1 MGFGPDTAVVGI
13 YVRVP
18 ARISERPAV
27 RGEDRQSP
35 NPGIVSGKALI
46 DGDPVDGPSMAES
59 SPAPVEDGRPARRAA
74 RPHRSAGERSRGK
87 TDALGRRAVALSGF
101 YQGKIETVPKVP
113 VRSLRDFA
121 LWYTPGVAEVSR
133 RIQADP
139 DLSFDLTGRWN
150 TIAIVTDGSRVLGLG
165 DIGPRAALPVMEG
178 KALLFKW
185 LGGVDAVP
193 LPIVAK
199 TSEQFVSIVESLAPA
214 FGGINLEDIA
224 SPKCFGILES
234 LQQRLPIPVWHD
246 DQLGTAAA
254 TIAGLLN
261 ALELTH
267 RSVRSTRMV
276 LLGAGA
282 ANLVT
287 ARLLLALG
295 HDPRSLTLV
304 DSHGI
309 LDAERDDVD
318 ELMLRNPWKYRL
330 ALQTNGG
337 GRSGDLSAALEGAD
351 VLLAASTPDPSTVR
365 PEQVRSM
372 AKDPIVFA
380 LANPVPEIW
389 PEVAREAGAA
399 IVATGRSDFPNQV
412 NNSLIFPAVF
422 RGVLDARARAIPDEI
437 VIAAAKELARHA
449 QDKGLTASHIL
460 PTMEE
465 VEVFPHLAAAVG
477 DTAVA
482 LGIAG
487 RRRSHDEFLER
498 ARSIMGRSA
507 RLVRALARA
516 RLVPRMPSARALGE
530 RKES

>member
-1 MGFGPDTAVVGI
+1 
-13 YVRVP
+13 
-18 ARISERPAV
+18 
-27 RGEDRQSP
+27 
-35 NPGIVSGKALI
+35 
-46 DGDPVDGPSMAES
+46 MAES
-59 SPAPVEDGRPARRAA
+59 TVAPVDEGRDPRRRAKPRRTAGA
-74 RPHRSAGERSRGK
+74 RSGRK
-87 TDALGRRAVALSGF
+87 TAALGRRAVALSHF
-101 YQGKIETVPKVP
+101 YGGKVETVPKVP

-133 RIQADP
+133 AIQADP
-139 DLSFDLTGRWN
+139 DRSFDLTGRWN

-193 LPIVAK
+193 LPIHAP
-199 TSEQFVSIVESLAPA
+199 TPDAFLSTVEAIAPA

-224 SPKCFGILES
+224 SPKCFGILEE
-234 LQQRLPIPVWHD
+234 LQRRLPIPVWHD
-246 DQLGTAAA
+246 DQLGTAAS

-267 RSVRSTRMV
+267 RSMREIRTV

-295 HDPRSLTLV
+295 HDPHRLSVV
-304 DSHGI
+304 DQRGV

-318 ELMLRNPWKYRL
+318 ELMLRNPWKYRV
-330 ALQTNGG
+330 ALQTDGG
-337 GRSGDLSAALEGAD
+337 GRSGDLAHAVEGAD
-351 VLLAASTPDPSTVR
+351 VLLAASTPDPNTIR
-365 PEQVRSM
+365 PEHVRAM

-389 PEVAREAGAA
+389 PEVATAAGAA

-422 RGVLDARARAIPDEI
+422 RGVLDARARSIPDEI
-437 VIAAAKELARHA
+437 VLAAARELAAHA
-449 QDKGLTASHIL
+449 RDRGLSASHLL

-465 VEVFPHLAAAVG
+465 VEVFPHVAAAVG
-477 DTAVA
+477 EASVR
-482 LGIAG
+482 LGIA
-487 RRRSHDEFLER
+487 RRALSRDEFLER
-498 ARSIMGRSA
+498 ARALMQRSE

-516 RLVPRMPSARALGE
+516 RLTPPMPSAKSLEDRSAP
-530 RKES
+530 

>member
-1 MGFGPDTAVVGI
+1 
-13 YVRVP
+13 
-18 ARISERPAV
+18 
-27 RGEDRQSP
+27 
-35 NPGIVSGKALI
+35 
-46 DGDPVDGPSMAES
+46 MAES
-59 SPAPVEDGRPARRAA
+59 TVAPVDDGRDGRRRA
-74 RPHRSAGERSRGK
+74 RPRRSAGAESGRK
-87 TDALGRRAVALSGF
+87 TAALGRRAVELSQF
-101 YQGKIETVPKVP
+101 YGGKVETVPKVP
-113 VRSLRDFA
+113 VRSLRDFS

-133 RIQADP
+133 AIQADP
-139 DLSFDLTGRWN
+139 DRSFDLTGRWN

-193 LPIVAK
+193 LPIHAP
-199 TSEQFVSIVESLAPA
+199 TPESFLATVEAIAPA

-224 SPKCFGILES
+224 SPKCFGILEE
-234 LQQRLPIPVWHD
+234 LQRRLPIPVWHD
-246 DQLGTAAA
+246 DQLGTAAS

-267 RSVRSTRMV
+267 RSMHGIRTV

-295 HDPRSLTLV
+295 HDPHRLSVV
-304 DSHGI
+304 DQRGV

-318 ELMLRNPWKYRL
+318 ELMLRNPWKYRV
-330 ALQTNGG
+330 ALQTDGG
-337 GRSGDLSAALEGAD
+337 GRSGDFAHAVEGAD
-351 VLLAASTPDPSTVR
+351 VLLAASTPDPNTIR
-365 PEQVRSM
+365 PEHVRSM

-389 PEVAREAGAA
+389 PEVATAAGAA

-422 RGVLDARARAIPDEI
+422 RGVLDARARSIPDEI
-437 VIAAAKELARHA
+437 VLAAARELAAHA
-449 QDKGLTASHIL
+449 RDRGLSATHLL

-465 VEVFPHLAAAVG
+465 VEVFPHVAAAVG
-477 DTAVA
+477 EASVR
-482 LGIAG
+482 LGIA
-487 RRRSHDEFLER
+487 RRPLSREQFFELAR
-498 ARSIMGRSA
+498 ARMDRSE

-516 RLVPRMPSARALGE
+516 RLTPPMPSAKSLRSDPAP
-530 RKES
+530 

>member
-1 MGFGPDTAVVGI
+1 V
-13 YVRVP
+13 
-18 ARISERPAV
+18 
-27 RGEDRQSP
+27 RQSP
-35 NPGIVSGKALI
+35 NSPNVSGKALI
-46 DGDPVDGPSMAES
+46 NGPPVNALSMAES
-59 SPAPVEDGRPARRAA
+59 TPAPVDEGRDGRRRA
-74 RPHRSAGERSRGK
+74 RPRRSAAARSEGK
-87 TDALGRRAVALSGF
+87 TEALGRRAVQLSQF
-101 YQGKIETVPKVP
+101 YSGKIETVPKVP

-133 RIQADP
+133 AIRADP
-139 DLSFDLTGRWN
+139 DRSFDLTGRWN

-193 LPIVAK
+193 LPIHAA
-199 TSEQFVSIVESLAPA
+199 TPEAFVQTVESIAPA

-224 SPKCFGILES
+224 SPKCFGILEE
-234 LQQRLPIPVWHD
+234 LQRRLPIPVWHD
-246 DQLGTAAA
+246 DQLGTAAS

-267 RSVRSTRMV
+267 RSVKEIRTV

-295 HDPRSLTLV
+295 HDPHRLSVV
-304 DSHGI
+304 DQKGV

-318 ELMLRNPWKYRL
+318 ELMLRNPWKYRV
-330 ALQTNGG
+330 ALQTDGG
-337 GRSGDLSAALEGAD
+337 GRTGDFAHAVEGAD
-351 VLLAASTPDPSTVR
+351 VLLAASTPDPNTIR
-365 PEQVRSM
+365 PEHVRSM
-372 AKDPIVFA
+372 APSPIVFA
-380 LANPVPEIW
+380 LANPVPEVW
-389 PEVAREAGAA
+389 PEVATAAGAA

-422 RGVLDARARAIPDEI
+422 RGVLDARARSIPDEI
-437 VIAAAKELARHA
+437 VLAAARELALHA
-449 QDKGLTASHIL
+449 RDQGLSPTHIL

-465 VEVFPHLAAAVG
+465 VEVFPHVAAAVG
-477 DTAVA
+477 DAAVR
-482 LGIAG
+482 LGIA
-487 RRRSHDEFLER
+487 RHPHSRDEFYER
-498 ARSIMGRSA
+498 ARALMDRSE

-516 RLVPRMPSARALGE
+516 HLTAPMPSAKALAE
-530 RKES
+530 RNDR